1 MTTLSRAFALSSV
14 AVVLFSSACS
24 GSGAGSSF
32 ISGTD
37 ASGGAGGTDG
47 AGSAGGAAGGGPI
60 LGAGSGGR
68 DGGGGAVNDAGCVGP
83 NLTGVIRDFHMGNRA
98 GGHPDFETFT
108 GTGETGIVLPLLGS
122 DGKPVYDDT
131 RPHQFTTTRANFD
144 QWYRDTAGVNA
155 SIPFRIDP
163 QPVGNGVYT
172 YDAQAFFPI
181 DGRGFGNEGENHNF
195 SFTYELHTEFAYS
208 GGESFTFSGDD
219 DLWTFINGHLAIDL
233 GGVHEAQT
241 ATVRLDDRAQELGL
255 VKGNTYDLAV
265 FQAERHTTESHFRV
279 DTTIRFTNCTPIL
292 R

>member
-1 MTTLSRAFALSSV
+1 MTTLSRGLALSSV
-14 AVVLFSSACS
+14 AVVLVSVACGGS
-24 GSGAGSSF
+24 GSGSSF
-32 ISGTD
+32 TSGTD
-37 ASGGAGGTDG
+37 SSGSGGN
-47 AGSAGGAAGGGPI
+47 GSAGGIGGGPS
-60 LGAGSGGR
+60 LGSGSGDA
-68 DGGGGAVNDAGCVGP
+68 DGGGGAVNDAGCGGP
-83 NLTGVIRDFHMGNRA
+83 NLTGVIRDFRMGNRA

-108 GTGETGIVLPLLGS
+108 GAGETGIVLPLLGS

-131 RPHQFTTTRANFD
+131 RSHQFTTTRANFD
-144 QWYRDTAGVNA
+144 QWYRDAAGVNV

-163 QPVGNGVYT
+163 QPAGNGVYT

-181 DGRGFGNEGENHNF
+181 DGRGMGNDGENHNF
-195 SFTYELHTEFAYS
+195 SFTYELHTEFAYA
-208 GGESFTFSGDD
+208 GGESFTFTGDD

-255 VKGNTYDLAV
+255 VKGNTYELAV

-279 DTTIRFTNCTPIL
+279 DTTIHFTNCTPIL